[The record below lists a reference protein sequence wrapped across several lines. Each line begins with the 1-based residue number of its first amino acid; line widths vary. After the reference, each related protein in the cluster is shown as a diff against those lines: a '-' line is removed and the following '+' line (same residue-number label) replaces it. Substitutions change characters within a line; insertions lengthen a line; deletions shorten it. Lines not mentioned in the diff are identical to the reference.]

1 MTHESGQVTGLLH
14 RLGDGDESAG
24 EELLGILYGEL
35 RRLAGHAMARERVEH
50 TLGPT
55 ALVHAV
61 WMRLLSDG
69 ERTPEFEGR
78 EHFMRLAARAMR
90 RVLVDHA
97 RARNASKRGGE
108 YRSQP
113 LDEVVATLEERA
125 PDLLA
130 LDDALAKLEESDP
143 DLARLVELRF
153 FAGLS
158 IAETAAAL
166 GLSTATVERHWR
178 VARMWLRRYLEP

>member
-1 MTHESGQVTGLLH
+1 M
-14 RLGDGDESAG
+14 RLT
-24 EELLGILYGEL
+24 
-35 RRLAGHAMARERVEH
+35 ARE
-50 TLGPT
+50 
-55 ALVHAV
+55 
-61 WMRLLSDG
+61 MRK
-69 ERTPEFEGR
+69 
-78 EHFMRLAARAMR
+78 
-90 RVLVDHA
+90 VLVDHA
-97 RARNASKRGGE
+97 RARNASKRGGDH
-108 YRSQP
+108 RSQP